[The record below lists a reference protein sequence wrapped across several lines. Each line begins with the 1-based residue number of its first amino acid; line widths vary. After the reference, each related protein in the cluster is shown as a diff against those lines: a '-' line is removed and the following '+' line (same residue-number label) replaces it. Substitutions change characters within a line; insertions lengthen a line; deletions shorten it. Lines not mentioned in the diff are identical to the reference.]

1 MAPRAPHY
9 RESEMLKIESK
20 ARKGATWLRLA
31 VTSSVIGL
39 AVAGTPALAQDAAT
53 QAADEEGI
61 TDIVVT
67 AQRREQNSQKTAL
80 SIEVFSGEDLRAAGV
95 GKSDDLT
102 KLAPGIQ
109 AAGGTTAQI
118 YIRGVG
124 DFGVTA
130 TANPA
135 VVTNLDG
142 VTVARPQAIAGN
154 FFDLERIEVLKGPQ
168 GTLYGRNA
176 SGGAV
181 NLITA
186 APKLGQTGGFI
197 EGNFG
202 NYDQIGAEGALNLAM
217 GDSAAARLSF
227 QVNDRDGYLSDGT
240 DDDEHHSVRLQVKAD
255 LGERATV
262 RAGVSYT
269 HLGGK
274 GTGLA
279 VIPRLAGQSAWTGNT
294 DPVAGAA
301 YIGLATAIFNG
312 ALAGGCD
319 PSPPPVG
326 NCPPAPAVL
335 QDPSAFAAGYFQ
347 DVDSYAANLQADI
360 NLDFATLTL
369 IPGYRKTKARFTVVP
384 SFLYNVGGAYTGSGD
399 RSDGEESDQYSFE
412 ARLGGE
418 SDKFKWVIGGYWFK
432 EDQSASYALQGG
444 LLLNTVVSTQFKT
457 EALAAFGQATYSLSD
472 MFRLTGGIRYTND
485 KRSALDL
492 QKFAVS
498 PAVTTPNPAL
508 TGGLAPIPCLPNVP
522 TPGSRLPG
530 TLCPLIN
537 QTPGFYDSRVSF
549 NKVTW
554 KAGIEVD
561 LAEQSMLFAD
571 VSRGFKAG
579 GFNVAVSLTDP
590 TKLQSFAPEVITA
603 YTLGI
608 KNRFLDN
615 RLQFN
620 VEAFYW
626 DYKDLQLSAQAF
638 DGTGNIVLLTQ
649 NAGKAKVQGI
659 ETNLVFKAWQ
669 GGTLR
674 GAVSYV
680 DSEYKSF
687 IIQQSA
693 LFVPPGRVACPVSA
707 PNAQGLVT
715 IDCSGRPLIRSPKW
729 SGNIGLTQVFELGNS
744 GNVAF
749 DADMAFASKRF
760 VTADFTAAQLAGS
773 YQNISAALTYN
784 APEDRWFVSA
794 WIRNLTNEK
803 IYSGGG
809 GHQAAFVSGWNTSNI
824 APPRTYG
831 VRAGVKF

>member
-1 MAPRAPHY
+1 M
-9 RESEMLKIESK
+9 
-20 ARKGATWLRLA
+20 RKSLGF
-31 VTSSVIGL
+31 VSVAAI
-39 AVAGTPALAQDAAT
+39 ALATAAPAYAQNESPDAAGSESSE
-53 QAADEEGI
+53 AGI

-67 AQRREQNSQKTAL
+67 AQRREENVQKTAL
-80 SIEVFSGEDLRAAGV
+80 SIEVFGGEELRAAGV
-95 GKSDDLT
+95 LKADDLT

-130 TANPA
+130 TANQA

-142 VTVARPQAIAGN
+142 VTISRPQAIAGN
-154 FFDLERIEVLKGPQ
+154 FFDLERVEILKGPQ

-181 NLITA
+181 NLISA
-186 APKLGQTGGFI
+186 SPRYGETGGFI

-202 NYDQIGAEGALNLAM
+202 NYDQVGAEGALNLGL

-240 DDDEHHSVRLQVKAD
+240 DDDVHQSVRVQLKAD

-262 RAGVSYT
+262 RGILGYT

-279 VIPRLAGQSAWTGNT
+279 VIPQLPGRSAWTGNT

-301 YIGLATAIFNG
+301 YIARATAIFNG
-312 ALAGGCD
+312 ALAAGCN
-319 PSPPPVG
+319 PAPPPAG
-326 NCPPAPAVL
+326 NCPPAPAL
-335 QDPSAFAAGYFQ
+335 LRDPSTFRSVYSQ
-347 DVDSYAANLQADI
+347 DVESYSASLQADI
-360 NLDFATLTL
+360 DLDFATLTL
-369 IPGYRKTKARFTVVP
+369 IPGYRNTRARFTVVP
-384 SFLYNVGGAYTGSGD
+384 SFLYNVGRAYTASGD
-399 RSDGEESDQYSFE
+399 RTDGERSDQYSFE

-418 SDKFKWVIGGYWFK
+418 SDKLKWVLGGYYFK
-432 EDQSASYALQGG
+432 EDQSTHFALQGG
-444 LLLNTVVSTQFKT
+444 LILNSTVATDLET
-457 EALAAFGQATYSLSD
+457 EALAAFGQATYSLTD
-472 MFRLTGGIRYTND
+472 AFRVTGGIRYTND
-485 KRSALDL
+485 KRAALDL
-492 QKFAVS
+492 QKFAIS

-508 TGGLAPIPCLPNVP
+508 TGGLPPIPCLPNVP
-522 TPGSRLPG
+522 TPGARLPG
-530 TLCPLIN
+530 TLCPIIN
-537 QTPGFYDSRVSF
+537 QTPGFYDSHVTF

-579 GFNVAVSLTDP
+579 GFNQAVSLTDP
-590 TKLQSFAPEVITA
+590 TSLQAFAPENITA

-615 RLQFN
+615 RLQLN

-626 DYKDLQLSAQAF
+626 DYKDLQLSSQAF

-669 GGTLR
+669 GATVR

-680 DSEYKSF
+680 DSEYDRF
-687 IIQQSA
+687 VIVQSA
-693 LFVPPGRVACPVSA
+693 LFVPPGRTACPVSA
-707 PNAQGLVT
+707 PSAQGLVT
-715 IDCSGRPLIRSPKW
+715 VDCSGRPLIRSPKW
-729 SGNIGLTQVFELGNS
+729 SGNLGFTQVLALGNGGDIS
-744 GNVAF
+744 F

-760 VTADFTAAQLAGS
+760 VTADFTAAQLAKA
-773 YQNISAALTYN
+773 YQNISASLTYN
-784 APEDRWFVSA
+784 APDDKWFVGA
-794 WIRNLTNEK
+794 WVRNLTKEE

-831 VRAGVKF
+831 MRAGFRF